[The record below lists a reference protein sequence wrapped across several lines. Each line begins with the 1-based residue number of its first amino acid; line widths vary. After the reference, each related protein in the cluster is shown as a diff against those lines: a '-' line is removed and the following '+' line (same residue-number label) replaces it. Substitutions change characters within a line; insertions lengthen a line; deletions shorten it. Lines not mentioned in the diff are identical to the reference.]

1 MAASSLRAA
10 RLAQIRAL
18 KAKGY
23 KSPQIARE
31 LGLAPSTVRDY
42 LNDPERAKA
51 RKRQLTYAVE
61 PGIAL
66 NGGEVTAL
74 RPSAKFTP
82 HKGRGKV
89 HNAARNRQARAII
102 GWGKGRG

>member
-1 MAASSLRAA
+1 MASPLRAK
-10 RLAQIRAL
+10 RLTEIRRLKASGRSSAQI
-18 KAKGY
+18 G
-23 KSPQIARE
+23 RE

-42 LNDPERAKA
+42 LTDPNRERA

-61 PGIAL
+61 PGVNL

-82 HKGRGKV
+82 HKGKGKG
-89 HNAARNRQARAII
+89 HNAARNRQARALI
-102 GWGKGRG
+102 GWGARRG